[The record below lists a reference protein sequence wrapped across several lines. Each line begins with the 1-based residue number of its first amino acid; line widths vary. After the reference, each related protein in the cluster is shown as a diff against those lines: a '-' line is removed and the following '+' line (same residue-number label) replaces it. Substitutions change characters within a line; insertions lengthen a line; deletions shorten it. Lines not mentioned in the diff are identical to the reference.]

1 MKRLFAALVRVR
13 AQVLAQVLALPFLL
27 AALSVPATAQDGGYR
42 IRPGDTLRIE
52 VLEDPGLNRSVL
64 VSPDGRITL
73 PLAGG
78 IAASGMTVEAVQSAL
93 SARLAANFAAPPNV
107 YVSIERIAE
116 RILGTGTVA
125 PVATMDIYLIGEGAN
140 PGKFAVTLGTTVLQ
154 LFAETGGFS
163 RFAATKRIQLR
174 RTDPKT
180 GTETVYNINY
190 EAIEKGTSRMG
201 ATVLMEGDVI
211 VIPQRKLFE

>member
-1 MKRLFAALVRVR
+1 MNRFIA
-13 AQVLAQVLALPFLL
+13 VLARVLALPFLL
-27 AALSVPATAQDGGYR
+27 AALTVPATAQDGGYL
-42 IRPGDTLRIE
+42 IRSGDTLRIE

-78 IAASGMTVEAVQSAL
+78 VRAAGKTVEAVQSEL
-93 SARLAANFAAPPNV
+93 SARLAPNFATAPNV

-116 RILGTGTVA
+116 HVA
-125 PVATMDIYLIGEGAN
+125 RGGGGVATVPTVDIYVIGEAAKAGRLSVAR
-140 PGKFAVTLGTTVLQ
+140 GTTVLQ
-154 LFAETGGFS
+154 FFAEMGGFS
-163 RFAATKRIQLR
+163 KFAATKRIQLR

-180 GTETVYNINY
+180 GTEKTYTINY
-190 EAIEKGTSRMG
+190 DAIENGSSRMG
-201 ATVLMEGDVI
+201 ATVLMKGDVI